1 MISWAIDGAIQMA
14 IDTVKDTIDHEHD
27 PAFWELYGPQ
37 AVENL
42 TSIRNAF
49 EQIAHGPW
57 TIEASCNIDDTDPA
71 CSDPFMYGATTLLR
85 SLFRYL
91 PVTQGL
97 NRPISDLWVLLRQTA
112 GDTTWSACYGIYCAK
127 VLARLNDPFNDW
139 ASVNAD
145 NYALYALSKYV
156 APRIRGNFTF
166 LPEMKDY
173 LNTWKAFAVPQGA
186 ANDAPAVVYDLYGKP
201 TFSQTYYNATR
212 LQSSTGTFDPN
223 NILDINW
230 KADISHTPFLKN
242 IDTYPSTYSSE
253 LARWESE
260 FTPAFQD
267 SLVNIDA
274 TYNHTCFGDTTS
286 SHPEANYFDGYE
298 ALDFARTFCEDIVA
312 HREEGNDLPST
323 VRAALWTKNFTRQY
337 TLKKTNPGMHLGFA
351 VTGDP
356 ASYIESRNADWLFEG
371 PDISANVD
379 HCVLTYKDIISH
391 CDTDSTKRKGG
402 SLKLNDIIYGVHTI
416 PSNRESSDP
425 WITDYSSLG
434 ELECADYNITSY
446 WRVASF
452 NEKLR
457 AESHSL
463 LAPPIAITDAD
474 RLSKLCT
481 CWYSEHPLTADMFCK
496 DPAGSCEELARND
509 KRVAAGWKEF
519 VC

>member
-14 IDTVKDTIDHEHD
+14 IETVKDMTDHEHD
-27 PAFWELYGPQ
+27 PAFWELYGPR
-37 AVENL
+37 AVQNL
-42 TSIRNAF
+42 TSIRSAF
-49 EQIAHGPW
+49 EQVAHGPW
-57 TIEASCNIDDTDPA
+57 TIEASCNIDDQDPA
-71 CSDPFMYGATTLLR
+71 CSDPFMYGGIGDMITEGQAAKRDESQTFSAKLTFCQDFFTLPPLDHRIQLGVSSDGPYLGTRYDLGYYHDNQGKSFTTTLLR

-91 PVTQGL
+91 PVTEGL
-97 NRPISDLWVLLRQTA
+97 NRPISDLWVLLRQIA

-127 VLARLNDPFNDW
+127 VLARLNDPSIDW

-173 LNTWKAFAVPQGA
+173 LNVWKAFAVPQGA
-186 ANDAPAVVYDLYGKP
+186 AHDAPAVVYDLYGKP
-201 TFSQTYYNATR
+201 TSSQTYYNATR

-223 NILDINW
+223 NILDSNR

-242 IDTYPSTYSSE
+242 IGTYPSTYSSE

-267 SLVNIDA
+267 LLINIDA
-274 TYNHTCFGDTTS
+274 TYDRTCFSDTTS

-298 ALDFARTFCEDIVA
+298 ALDFAKTFCEDIVA
-312 HREEGNDLPST
+312 HREEGNGLPST

-356 ASYIESRNADWLFEG
+356 ASYIESRSADWLFEG

-379 HCVLTYKDIISH
+379 HCVLTYKDVISH
-391 CDTDSTKRKGG
+391 
-402 SLKLNDIIYGVHTI
+402 V
-416 PSNRESSDP
+416 
-425 WITDYSSLG
+425 
-434 ELECADYNITSY
+434 
-446 WRVASF
+446 
-452 NEKLR
+452 
-457 AESHSL
+457 
-463 LAPPIAITDAD
+463 
-474 RLSKLCT
+474 
-481 CWYSEHPLTADMFCK
+481 SEMK
-496 DPAGSCEELARND
+496 
-509 KRVAAGWKEF
+509 
-519 VC
+519 